1 MKKPWVLALAAGVI
15 VLLVAFALPLW
26 RMVSGGGG
34 AAAGAAE
41 GASGLPWQV
50 RALQGADA
58 GRAEVF
64 GLVPGRDSLA
74 DAEALMQ
81 GRPQDRLQGR
91 PQDRP
96 QDRLQVAL
104 VARLGEVG
112 VLEALVE
119 PYVAGFVAGRLVLA
133 FEADAAQRARWRD
146 QAGGSQAMEGGV
158 RRFTL
163 RPADHAQARGARL
176 VGLSFLPTLRLSE
189 ADVRQRFGPP
199 AELLAQP
206 GGSQALLYP
215 ALGLVASVAEGQRG
229 VLQYVAPMDFATR
242 LRAPLVAAAA
252 PEPAPPPTPPTP
264 PDAPAVPAVPAPP
277 VKL

>member
-15 VLLVAFALPLW
+15 VLLLAFALPLW
-26 RMVSGGGG
+26 RMATVGGGD
-34 AAAGAAE
+34 AAGAPGA
-41 GASGLPWQV
+41 ASGLPWQV
-50 RALQGADA
+50 TLLQAADA

-64 GLVPGRDSLA
+64 GLVPGRDTLA
-74 DAEALMQ
+74 DAEAL
-81 GRPQDRLQGR
+81 L
-91 PQDRP
+91 

-146 QAGGSQAMEGGV
+146 QAGGSQPMEGGV

-163 RPADHAQARGARL
+163 RSADHVEARRARL
-176 VGLSFLPTLRLSE
+176 VGLSFLPTVRLSE

-199 AELLAQP
+199 AEVLAQP

-215 ALGLVASVAEGQRG
+215 ALGLVATVAEGQRG
-229 VLQYVAPMDFATR
+229 VLQYVAPMDFALR
-242 LRAPLVAAAA
+242 LRAPLLAVAPPAA
-252 PEPAPPPTPPTP
+252 PAPPASTATPPATP
-264 PDAPAVPAVPAPP
+264 PATPAPP
-277 VKL
+277 VKP

>member
-15 VLLVAFALPLW
+15 VLLLALALPLW
-26 RMVSGGGG
+26 RMATGGGG
-34 AAAGAAE
+34 DGGDGAGPSSPAT
-41 GASGLPWQV
+41 GLPWQV
-50 RALQGADA
+50 AVLQGADT

-74 DAEALMQ
+74 DAEAL
-81 GRPQDRLQGR
+81 L
-91 PQDRP
+91 

-133 FEADAAQRARWRD
+133 FEADAAQLARWRD
-146 QAGGSQAMEGGV
+146 RAGGSQPMEGGV

-163 RPADHAQARGARL
+163 RAADHEEARRSRL
-176 VGLSFLPTLRLSE
+176 VGLSFLPTVRLSE

-199 AELLAQP
+199 AEVLAQP

-215 ALGLVASVAEGQRG
+215 ALGMVATVADGQRG
-229 VLQYVAPMDFATR
+229 VLQYVAPMDFAAR

-252 PEPAPPPTPPTP
+252 PASPTPPS
-264 PDAPAVPAVPAPP
+264 APAPAPP
-277 VKL
+277 VKP

>member
-26 RMVSGGGG
+26 RMATVGGG
-34 AAAGAAE
+34 AAAGAA
-41 GASGLPWQV
+41 GSASGLPWQV

-58 GRAEVF
+58 GRTEVF

-74 DAEALMQ
+74 DAEAL
-81 GRPQDRLQGR
+81 L
-91 PQDRP
+91 

-146 QAGGSQAMEGGV
+146 QVAGSQAMEGGV

-176 VGLSFLPTLRLSE
+176 VGLSFLPTVRLSE

-215 ALGLVASVAEGQRG
+215 ALGLVATVAEGQRG

-252 PEPAPPPTPPTP
+252 PAPVT
-264 PDAPAVPAVPAPP
+264 APAAPAMPAPP
-277 VKL
+277 VKP